1 MNDTKK
7 PLIGLI
13 HSTRLVVDPVHR
25 VVASQC
31 PDVEIIHIVDEGIL
45 KVLFGLGEIN
55 ERITGW
61 LGRLVD
67 SAVGT
72 GADMA
77 VLSCSSLSPAVND
90 VREKVSIPF
99 LKIDEPMAEQA
110 VRTSDRIG
118 LVATNHTTPKPSTM
132 LIEEVAQRFGKKV
145 TVVPR
150 VQADAFLKLND
161 GDIDGHDNVVVQAV
175 EELLQ
180 ETDVVLLA
188 QISIARVKDKM
199 DEKTKARVYSSLD
212 FIGPKINEIL
222 GKKI

>member
-1 MNDTKK
+1 MNDTQK

-13 HSTRLVVDPVHR
+13 HSTRLVVDPVHQ

-45 KVLFGLGEIN
+45 RVLFELGEIN

-90 VREKVSIPF
+90 VRGKVGIPF

-110 VRTSDRIG
+110 VRTTDRIG

-132 LIEEVAQRFGKKV
+132 LIEEVAQRLGKKV
-145 TVVPR
+145 TVIPR
-150 VQADAFLKLND
+150 VRADAFLKLNN
-161 GDIDGHDNVVVQAV
+161 GDIKGHDKVVVQAV

-188 QISIARVKDKM
+188 QISIARVKDKL

-222 GKKI
+222 SEKV